1 MFRISP
7 QQQATID
14 EFSALGASY
23 FPKPILEKDLVISEI
38 LFGVSQVSVPDLAI
52 LFGGGTSLV
61 KSRALMD
68 RLSED
73 VDLKVSVTRDFHR
86 SELRRKL
93 RIVRHELSN
102 SLVHLEFGVEY
113 LGSHSEGQ
121 FSVFEV
127 NYESVFPASP
137 IRPRIHLDLWE
148 QPLLLDP
155 EHLKVKSILF
165 SELKSEEPRRF
176 EIPVVNLNETI
187 AQKVIAFLR
196 RLQQLDSNP
205 KLVRHVYDIW
215 RVQAIPL
222 DMELMQR
229 VFDYSLTEMVNRLRL
244 FDSPFEAC
252 RFLRSR
258 LDEMANHNR
267 LADIFESQMLVVAT
281 RLIAPNEALW
291 AFRQLAEK
299 LISASAYTDGHRGQT
314 GHNFR

>member
-244 FDSPFEAC
+244 FDSPF
-252 RFLRSR
+252 
-258 LDEMANHNR
+258 
-267 LADIFESQMLVVAT
+267 
-281 RLIAPNEALW
+281 
-291 AFRQLAEK
+291 K
-299 LISASAYTDGHRGQT
+299 LISIIPNITLEYISIDLASFLLTPLIISLL
-314 GHNFR
+314 FSKFISIISI